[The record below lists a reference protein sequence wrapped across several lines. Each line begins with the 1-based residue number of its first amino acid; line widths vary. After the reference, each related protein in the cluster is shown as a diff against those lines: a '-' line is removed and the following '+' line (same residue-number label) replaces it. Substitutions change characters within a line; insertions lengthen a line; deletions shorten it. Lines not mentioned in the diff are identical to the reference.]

1 MNESARRLCQRSFG
15 SKVIVQKQGHTHIGP
30 VALRGPLK
38 LSVNMYQEVQAA
50 ESTCG
55 TDRHVYWPI
64 FNDNFGKPTRERSN
78 KTNLGFTEARDDD
91 VVVESAGPYANHL
104 HLAADR

>member
-1 MNESARRLCQRSFG
+1 VNEHARRHVKGHL
-15 SKVIVQKQGHTHIGP
+15 VQKLLSKNREPHIAS
-30 VALRGPLK
+30 VAPHGPLK

-64 FNDNFGKPTRERSN
+64 FSDNFGKPTRERSN
-78 KTNLGFTEARDDD
+78 KTNLGFNEARDDG